1 MGPPKVANREPMP
14 AMPAM
19 LVILFGG
26 DPSKTSLEEYRHR
39 RHRRH
44 RLDLQPFWMSFL
56 STFVELSLKTNEN
69 DLPKWDQK

>member
-1 MGPPKVANREPMP
+1 MGPPKVANRGPMP

-19 LVILFGG
+19 PVILFGG

-44 RLDLQPFWMSFL
+44 RLDLPLFWMSFL
-56 STFVELSLKTNEN
+56 STFVELTLKTNKN
-69 DLPKWDQK
+69 DLPKLDKK